1 MVEGGNMMSL
11 VYGGYVVSLLFG
23 VDVAS
28 SAVWF
33 SWDVCSPCLLPSS
46 IQVERPYMYTRPTAA
61 STSKQRLAR
70 ESRTRTLSLLLF
82 AAFCSAEV
90 A

>member
-1 MVEGGNMMSL
+1 MVEGWK
-11 VYGGYVVSLLFG
+11 YDEFG
-23 VDVAS
+23 LWRIRCVTFVGEDVAS

-33 SWDVCSPCLLPSS
+33 SWGVRSPCLLPSS
-46 IQVERPYMYTRPTAA
+46 IQVQRPYMHTRPTAA
-61 STSKQRLAR
+61 STSKQLLTA
-70 ESRTRTLSLLLF
+70 ESRTRTLFLLPF